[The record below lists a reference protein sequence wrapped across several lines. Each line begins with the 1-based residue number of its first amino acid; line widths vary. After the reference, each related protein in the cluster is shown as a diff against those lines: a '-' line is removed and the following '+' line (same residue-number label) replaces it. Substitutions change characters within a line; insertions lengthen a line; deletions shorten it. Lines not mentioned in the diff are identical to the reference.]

1 MTQQLCSVVNK
12 ESKMSKFFKIVAVLF
27 VVNCAVNIAYATYVG
42 WDTVLCEV
50 NAELCKGGITLPKQ

>member
-1 MTQQLCSVVNK
+1 
-12 ESKMSKFFKIVAVLF
+12 MSKFFKIVAVLF

-42 WDTVLCEV
+42 WDTALCEV